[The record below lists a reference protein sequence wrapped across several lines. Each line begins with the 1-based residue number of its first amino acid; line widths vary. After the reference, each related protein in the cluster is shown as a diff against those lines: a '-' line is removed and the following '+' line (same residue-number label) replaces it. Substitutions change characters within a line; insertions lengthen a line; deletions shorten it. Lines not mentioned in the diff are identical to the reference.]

1 MDSVFDNNS
10 GNNGAAI
17 KNAGGS
23 LTVMNTDITNNTGQ
37 SAWAGVI
44 TNTNTNG
51 KVQINN
57 STFDANTGTRTIY
70 NVAQDAVVIVNN
82 STFTNQ
88 NNNSDDGFA
97 GVLYSG
103 GMGYSGNYAAVY
115 NSTFTDNTAK
125 NAGALYGVNA
135 INSIFKNNTATVG
148 VSGAGSS
155 VHAYNSVFENNSAVT
170 TGGAISVSYTH
181 LTLPTNS
188 RV

>member
-1 MDSVFDNNS
+1 MGSTFTENQGTTGSGAIYSAANLVVMDSVFDNNS

-115 NSTFTDNTAK
+115 NSTFTD
-125 NAGALYGVNA
+125 LSL
-135 INSIFKNNTATVG
+135 IHI
-148 VSGAGSS
+148 
-155 VHAYNSVFENNSAVT
+155 
-170 TGGAISVSYTH
+170 
-181 LTLPTNS
+181 
-188 RV
+188 